1 MAERVLRCGDS
12 KGDGEVVAPAVWGGR
27 GDSDEGD
34 AHTHLKPKTM
44 TLEESLGHSQTVRY
58 RSL

>member
-1 MAERVLRCGDS
+1 MAERVLRCRDS
-12 KGDGEVVAPAVWGGR
+12 KGDGEAVAPAVGGGH
-27 GDSDEGD
+27 GDSEEGGG
-34 AHTHLKPKTM
+34 HTHLKPKTM